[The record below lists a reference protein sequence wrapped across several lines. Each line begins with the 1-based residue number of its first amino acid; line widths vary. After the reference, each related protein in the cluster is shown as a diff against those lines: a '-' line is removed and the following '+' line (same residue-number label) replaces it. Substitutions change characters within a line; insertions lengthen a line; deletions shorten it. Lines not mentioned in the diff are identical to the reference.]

1 MLTLTSAELNTW
13 IAALMWPLSRILSL
27 LAASPIFGNA
37 RIPPTVTVPFG
48 LIMAILIAPA
58 VPAMPATDPFSWAG
72 LLIIAREI
80 VIGVGM
86 GFAIRVVF
94 AAVEMAGE
102 ISSLTM
108 GLGFAQFFD
117 PMSQG
122 RSSAISQFLVWI
134 VTLAVLAVNAHLVIL
149 EALAES
155 FVTLP
160 VAAISF
166 HNDGFWQ
173 LALWGAKIFTAGLQ
187 LSLPIVA
194 ALLITNVAL
203 GILTRAAPQLNLFG
217 IGFPITLGV
226 GFLVLM
232 TSLPFLNMPVQTL
245 VNEGIEKARQLPR
258 VWDSRAPRAPARP
271 GQPAAPQMK
280 LNSDSPLRAL

>member
-1 MLTLTSAELNTW
+1 MLVVTSAELNTW
-13 IAALMWPLSRILSL
+13 IAALLWPAARILSL
-27 LAASPIFGNA
+27 IAASPIFGNA
-37 RIPPTVTVPFG
+37 RIPQNVKLTLGV
-48 LIMAILIAPA
+48 LIAMVVAPA
-58 VPAMPATDPFSWAG
+58 VPAMPALDPAGWAG
-72 LLIIAREI
+72 LSVLAREI
-80 VIGVGM
+80 VIGAGM
-86 GFAIRVVF
+86 GFAMRVVF

-108 GLGFAQFFD
+108 GLGFASFFD

-122 RSSAISQFLVWI
+122 RSSAVSQFLVWI
-134 VTLAVLAVNAHLVIL
+134 LTLAVLAVNAHLVLI

-155 FVTLP
+155 FYTLP

-166 HNDGFWQ
+166 HNDGFWD

-226 GFLVLM
+226 GFLTM
-232 TSLPFLNMPVQTL
+232 TMTLPYMSMPIQVL

-258 VWDSRAPRAPARP
+258 EWDSRTARP
-271 GQPAAPQMK
+271 PMPGKPQIK
-280 LNSDSPLRAL
+280 LNNDKPASAL